1 MLLSSQS
8 FTRIMLIFF
17 IGVYLISFINETNA
31 DETRMQKISNFS
43 IDINEVTIGDF
54 YRFVTSTN
62 YKTKAERRGW
72 GYVYEFGW
80 VQKRGWNW
88 KNPYGVKGEEDEP
101 AVHVNFDEAQMFCH
115 WSNKRLPNENEWIL
129 AAYTE
134 KRNLP
139 SQNFIKG
146 KTYPFPVGE
155 KPFGANCLNDCDFE
169 KHKSKSNVITRG
181 YGHSKVKVSKKGVNG
196 LYDMGANV
204 WEWANIKNKN
214 NKATKGGSWWYGKEQ
229 MHSNHMA
236 RKDRNMSA
244 VYIGFRCIKQN

>member
-31 DETRMQKISNFS
+31 DETKMQKISNFS
-43 IDINEVTIGDF
+43 IDTNEVTIGDL

-62 YKTKAERRGW
+62 YKTNAERRVW
-72 GYVYEFGW
+72 VYVYEFGW
-80 VQKRGWNW
+80 VQKQGWNW

-139 SQNFIKG
+139 SQHFVKG
-146 KTYPFPVGE
+146 KT
-155 KPFGANCLNDCDFE
+155 
-169 KHKSKSNVITRG
+169 
-181 YGHSKVKVSKKGVNG
+181 
-196 LYDMGANV
+196 
-204 WEWANIKNKN
+204 
-214 NKATKGGSWWYGKEQ
+214 
-229 MHSNHMA
+229 
-236 RKDRNMSA
+236 
-244 VYIGFRCIKQN
+244 

>member
-1 MLLSSQS
+1 MLYLSKS
-8 FTRIMLIFF
+8 FTRIKLIFF
-17 IGVYLISFINETNA
+17 IGIYLVLFINKSSA
-31 DETRMQKISNFS
+31 DETRMQKISDFS

-115 WSNKRLPNENEWIL
+115 WSNKRLPNENEWII

-134 KRNLP
+134 KRKLP
-139 SQNFIKG
+139 SQNSLK
-146 KTYPFPVGE
+146 E
-155 KPFGANCLNDCDFE
+155 KPILSQLE
-169 KHKSKSNVITRG
+169 KSHLELIVFMIVILR
-181 YGHSKVKVSKKGVNG
+181 
-196 LYDMGANV
+196 
-204 WEWANIKNKN
+204 NIKI
-214 NKATKGGSWWYGKEQ
+214 S
-229 MHSNHMA
+229 
-236 RKDRNMSA
+236 
-244 VYIGFRCIKQN
+244 

>member
-17 IGVYLISFINETNA
+17 IGLYLISFINETNA

-88 KNPYGVKGEEDEP
+88 KNPYGVKGEGDEP
-101 AVHVNFDEAQMFCH
+101 AVHVNFDEAQMFCQ
-115 WSNKRLPNENEWIL
+115 WSNKRLPNE
-129 AAYTE
+129 
-134 KRNLP
+134 RNH
-139 SQNFIKG
+139 
-146 KTYPFPVGE
+146 
-155 KPFGANCLNDCDFE
+155 DFFVSWNR
-169 KHKSKSNVITRG
+169 KLFCKSFKYASSINLFSNP
-181 YGHSKVKVSKKGVNG
+181 
-196 LYDMGANV
+196 YDPG
-204 WEWANIKNKN
+204 
-214 NKATKGGSWWYGKEQ
+214 
-229 MHSNHMA
+229 
-236 RKDRNMSA
+236 
-244 VYIGFRCIKQN
+244 